1 MTRVLVTRAQEQ
13 ASELV
18 HRLEALGYVVIS
30 YPLIEIEALGDDPVD
45 VEPYDWIVLT
55 SVNGA
60 RELRR
65 RMRGQPKRV
74 AAIGRATAD
83 AFGHADLV
91 PVVATQEG
99 LLAELP
105 QSPGRV
111 LFAGAENARRLIVDT
126 LGAEFLAL
134 YRTRELTP
142 LEVPAGDVALVAS
155 PSAARALARAGGAL
169 PVVSIGPETTRA
181 AETAGLEV
189 VAEAETHDAAG
200 LVAALE
206 GAVPPAP

>member
-1 MTRVLVTRAQEQ
+1 MTRVLVTRAREQ

-55 SVNGA
+55 SANGA

-65 RMRGQPKRV
+65 RMRGQPNRV

-83 AFGHADLV
+83 AFGRADLV

-189 VAEAETHDAAG
+189 VAEAETQDAAG